1 MHSIQLKIDDSIFE
15 KVMTMLELLPQDKI
29 KVEENKY
36 YTPAITTEEAKKK
49 VDRAINNIEKDVGLN
64 LDDAFDRVLR
74 S

>member
-29 KVEENKY
+29 EIEEEAY
-36 YTPAITTEEAKKK
+36 YYPAISTKEAREK
-49 VDRAINNIEKDVGLN
+49 VDRAIHNIERGTGLQ
-64 LDDAFDRVLR
+64 LDEAFDKVLK

>member
-29 KVEENKY
+29 KVEEEY
-36 YTPAITTEEAKKK
+36 HIPAITVEEAKEK
-49 VDRAINNIEKDVGLN
+49 VNRAINNIDRDEGVS
-64 LDDAFDRVLR
+64 LDDAFDKALK